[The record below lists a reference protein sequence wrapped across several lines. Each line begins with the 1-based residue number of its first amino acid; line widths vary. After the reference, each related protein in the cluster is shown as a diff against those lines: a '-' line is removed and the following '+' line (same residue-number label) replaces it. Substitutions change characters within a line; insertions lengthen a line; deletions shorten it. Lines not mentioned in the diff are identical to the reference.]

1 MRRATRGM
9 RRRTS
14 PRLHARTSAGTSGS
28 RPGAEVWS
36 ALRSAGQRRGHGASG
51 RGRGV
56 LKSERSGLLKSSC
69 RSGVVGCARVGF
81 AALSGRSSVNVIF
94 SRRHSG
100 IAAVRVPVDRGPAR
114 EGSAGAAVPAS
125 ACSTRAGSSKNPS
138 AAAARRSAGS
148 GRLAASRARSARPAA
163 AFDGRSGR
171 RAPTSVIACARAGAS
186 GGRTLRSAGA
196 GRAVWLLS
204 PLAR

>member
-69 RSGVVGCARVGF
+69 LSGVVGGARVGF
-81 AALSGRSSVNVIF
+81 AALSGRLSVNVIF

-100 IAAVRVPVDRGPAR
+100 IAVVLVPVDRGPAR
-114 EGSAGAAVPAS
+114 EGSAGAVPAS
-125 ACSTRAGSSKNPS
+125 ACSTRAGSSKYPS

-163 AFDGRSGR
+163 AFGGRSGR

-186 GGRTLRSAGA
+186 GGRTSRSAGA